1 MPTREVPSLADL
13 DPRELG
19 SGATP
24 TPGLRV
30 LIAEDTASQRLILT
44 KQVAA
49 LGYEVVT
56 AVDGEDAL
64 AKVEQHRPHIL
75 LTDWVMPKVDGIG
88 VCKVTRASDAG
99 NLIYIIMLTAHGDE
113 DHLVEAFDAGA
124 DDYVSKPIQPGELDA
139 RLRAGKR
146 VVELQVALCREAEN
160 LKNVN
165 AAIEERSR
173 EVFLAHEKLQAA
185 ATFLHDVYRAMPG
198 ALLVLDRK
206 GIMEAVNDSAAP
218 MLGYSVDEL
227 VGSSLAKIIDPDDP
241 VNIAGLEALASNGA
255 ILRTE
260 KTCITKTGARV
271 GSRVVFSECAWRVG
285 QRRRTARVRLY
296 RARHRRPQT
305 TGAGATTSAEAGVG
319 GSPGLGSASI
329 TRTSGINFLPIVK
342 NVEPAH
348 RYVSRSSS

>member
-1 MPTREVPSLADL
+1 VPTREVPSLADL

-124 DDYVSKPIQPGELDA
+124 DDYVSKPIKPREMEA
-139 RLRAGKR
+139 RLSAGKR
-146 VVELQVALCREAEN
+146 VVELQMALHREAEN
-160 LKNVN
+160 LQTVN
-165 AAIEERSR
+165 TN
-173 EVFLAHEKLQAA
+173 LAVANRQLFDFAHTDSL
-185 ATFLHDVYRAMPG
+185 TRLPNRRYI
-198 ALLVLDRK
+198 LDRLK
-206 GIMEAVNDSAAP
+206 QEWSVHTRRLSPLSLILLDIDYFKAVNDERGHDVGDIVLERVAHIMRREIRTEDTVARF
-218 MLGYSVDEL
+218 GGEEFL
-227 VGSSLAKIIDPDDP
+227 VITPGIDLAGAKQVAERIR
-241 VNIAGLEALASNGA
+241 VNIAREEFTFSGSSWHVTASLGVATASLDAEGYQGVLKSADKALYCA
-255 ILRTE
+255 
-260 KTCITKTGARV
+260 K
-271 GSRVVFSECAWRVG
+271 SEGRN
-285 QRRRTARVRLY
+285 RVR
-296 RARHRRPQT
+296 P
-305 TGAGATTSAEAGVG
+305 
-319 GSPGLGSASI
+319 
-329 TRTSGINFLPIVK
+329 
-342 NVEPAH
+342 
-348 RYVSRSSS
+348 